1 MILFM
6 VSTKLFFPHLKHNLK
21 ICFYVDLRHFLQL
34 AAKNSAIVGQYISSG
49 GKTLEL
55 VQSLERIDK
64 NDPSQITHVFNGIQ
78 LTLIE
83 VLSNATQFTQPTIQ
97 ACSYLINS
105 HRECIE
111 KLLNSYLV
119 SQKKSVLKLLTAIV
133 ALDPQFGRDIL
144 NTFNVVFNA
153 ETLQRFTKHSK
164 NEIQRNELET
174 VRMCYIHFLMAYL
187 IEGNS
192 MLIRNLL
199 DRNELVM
206 AILSGLIYDNA
217 ETVCLVLSTFKRFVL
232 MSSHVTKTK
241 KIQIFNSD
249 IVRELMHLYEWK
261 GPQYFV
267 AMLGRQTKDKAETF
281 VNADELNTVA
291 DSVNEFMTVLLASRK
306 YGIAFQ
312 CLGFRRTK
320 TNNIQK
326 RILFDLTQPYIDDR
340 RAKLSIEIIKAC
352 PELARSFL
360 KNIASA
366 LDPNNKRH
374 NWFKAIVYFSDLL
387 SELSPS
393 IIRSGIENMSV
404 KETIQVVEAICLSPE
419 ILQNLRSRFTLRNDN
434 VYIRYR
440 STKLLYI
447 MLKQSS
453 QYLHQIGTWAVY
465 SDSDM
470 KKIKFDFI
478 NHIFVHCPP
487 VENILASLHMTLQ
500 NNTDDQANIFSHL
513 EYVLDLL
520 LIISKSIPSFIDETS
535 SLINYMNILR
545 PIYEMNREHESITR
559 IELKAVKLILELEPK
574 SLSRET
580 EFFAQVMQSFL
591 NVLVFG
597 SLDEQHE
604 AKQLLR
610 NVFINTGIFENGI
623 LEVDIWLDAFKQID
637 VNTQNDVQKF
647 VVDTIVSFSIKDEEE
662 NNLEQIATESTTITE
677 SNRNIIELFNKI
689 ESGIA
694 LSGNVNVL
702 IIGQFFRHFVTTFN
716 DTGAPQTIL
725 PYLDAVGLALFHF
738 LPEPKAVYMCLNAKH
753 HQHTKLMKNW
763 IKYRRPGV
771 LVNHSSNLFQTFY
784 NEIFSNDQT
793 DLIKSFRA
801 TESEPGMKL
810 TVDGKD
816 CEFDTILANDAFV
829 MQLIY
834 VLIFAVQHWTNE
846 NEFDQAKICVSSK
859 NLKSLIDIIQ
869 QLSNLQSFTN
879 AELGFEEETT
889 MTSFKNALRFIF
901 AGRLLLLNNFDIWT
915 NTSITQLTF
924 ELMMH
929 TRQYSE
935 TEQLDMELFEHFRAK
950 TINRIA
956 LVEKNSL
963 PPKNIDNN
971 LKTLHLNSDQCQCI
985 INSIILL
992 WKQIDCKDVAKQIEL
1007 KAAYNGILSICLNRI
1022 AELRESPLKCESI
1035 QNLFKLY
1042 VNDLKLHANVQI
1054 DVLENALHAYLS
1066 IFCQSFGDI
1075 SEKCFEEIAL
1085 CQTDNFTKTTIRLA
1099 TLLLERNLNVIEI
1112 FVQLLS
1118 SNQLLDKK
1126 VLCKETIYPLLNVIV
1141 WRNPVISTIALTK
1154 LYDEFKQGIL
1164 RTIEKPLKAGVIYR
1178 ENIYSSVWLIERCM
1192 PLNHCIDFTRKTLK
1206 FDGTDV
1212 YQLQIIKA
1220 IHTKALNADA
1230 LEIQQQVYVNFL
1242 SILVQLLVMLLKK
1255 DDIDYEKVTAYS
1267 VIAAEWM
1274 TLKHKLCLP
1283 SMEKIRSSSSWIL
1296 FGRSCLKYGI
1306 QMPYDDETKKYNNQ
1320 SAILLKLMGFLC
1332 DHIYPDEIESKDA
1345 GTFFE
1350 MTISHS
1356 EFLPIALIHSS
1367 NDVKTYL
1374 MYILY
1379 VLAKKNQ
1386 SNFKSTHIPILL
1398 SAYQA
1403 KLSTCDRYILALL
1416 QLYERNGIN
1425 MSEYKPFIWGESAI
1439 SYYSLKGSSANVNLV
1454 QEPPMMQAIS
1464 LIDRDTA
1471 DYSLTKFPVWRKI
1484 DAVSQVP
1491 AVEFIGHG
1499 IAGNQYNEGVSNA
1512 SNLLEKMV
1520 EQHKFDS
1527 ELQLLSSHKDN
1538 AYDDVYDP
1546 AFYIPLMSMAFGP
1559 DTFTRPVRPAQNGL
1573 LAMCFAG
1580 LSSQDKGMRLAAA
1593 NVLIRYRNHLET
1605 SRFIDNKVWAHLY
1618 DSIQRGLR
1626 DLTAEMRRHKK
1637 SRIPRVPY
1645 VAGLFLA
1652 RTVNILSMPLSE
1664 MYRPLSSFILLKNK
1678 FDFLTVPEF
1687 NVLFQSPDVN
1697 HVIHR
1702 HFILDVI
1709 CDGLK
1714 CGSDFTILMSMNIFK
1729 ALLGYYDSSM
1739 TTRDTNLLILTVI
1752 NAAVKIPKSA
1762 SIMVDNI
1769 GIIPWISG
1777 TIDNTDFFQFD
1788 FIDGICSI
1796 INNLWYSMKF
1806 NSFKTNENIDEIE
1819 QRLLYS
1825 LLKLGDKLSSR
1836 ITQISFGKYLNI
1848 LMRIT
1853 TRGKNRTQFIS
1864 EKLLDHLIG
1873 LAKVHIKCDIAH
1885 IDHKQGSVIY
1895 WESSFAFVG
1904 RLRNNG
1910 TDEKCIFIAAAIR
1923 EIIVKWLGTKEN
1935 CV

>member
-1 MILFM
+1 M
-6 VSTKLFFPHLKHNLK
+6 
-21 ICFYVDLRHFLQL
+21 
-34 AAKNSAIVGQYISSG
+34 
-49 GKTLEL
+49 
-55 VQSLERIDK
+55 
-64 NDPSQITHVFNGIQ
+64 
-78 LTLIE
+78 
-83 VLSNATQFTQPTIQ
+83 
-97 ACSYLINS
+97 NS
-105 HRECIE
+105 HRDCIE

-119 SQKKSVLKLLTAIV
+119 SQKKSVLKLLTAMV

-144 NTFNVVFNA
+144 NTFNVIFNA
-153 ETLQRFTKHSK
+153 DTLQRFTKHSK
-164 NEIQRNELET
+164 NEIQRNESET
-174 VRMCYIHFLMAYL
+174 VRICYIHFLMAYL

-217 ETVCLVLSTFKRFVL
+217 ETVCLVLSTFKKFVL
-232 MSSHVTKTK
+232 MGSQVTKTK

-267 AMLGRQTKDKAETF
+267 AMLGRQTKDKADTF
-281 VNADELNTVA
+281 INADELNTVA
-291 DSVNEFMTVLLASRK
+291 DLANEFMTLLLSSRK

-326 RILFDLTQPYIDDR
+326 RILFDLTQPYVDDR

-360 KNIASA
+360 KNIAPA
-366 LDPNNKRH
+366 LDPNNKGH

-453 QYLHQIGTWAVY
+453 QFLHQIGTWSVY
-465 SDSDM
+465 SDADM

-478 NHIFVHCPP
+478 NHIFVNCPT

-500 NNTDDQANIFSHL
+500 NNNDDQENIFSHL

-580 EFFAQVMQSFL
+580 EFFSQVMQSFL

-597 SLDEQHE
+597 TLDEQHE

-610 NVFINTGIFENGI
+610 NVFMNTGIFENGI

-637 VNTQNDVQKF
+637 INTQNDVQKF
-647 VVDTIVSFSIKDEEE
+647 VVNTIVSFSVKDEENE
-662 NNLEQIATESTTITE
+662 NELEKVQLESSTLNE
-677 SNRNIIELFNKI
+677 NNRNIIELFNKI

-702 IIGQFFRHFVTTFN
+702 TFGQYFRHFVTTFN
-716 DTGAPQTIL
+716 DTGAPDNIL
-725 PYLDAVGLALFHF
+725 PYIDAVGLALFHF
-738 LPEPKAVYMCLNAKH
+738 LPEPKSVYMCLNSKH
-753 HQHTKLMKNW
+753 HQYTKLMKNW
-763 IKYRRPGV
+763 IKYKRPGI
-771 LVNHSSNLFQTFY
+771 LVNHSSTYFQRFY
-784 NEIFSNDQT
+784 NEIFSNNT
-793 DLIKSFRA
+793 IDLIEIFQV
-801 TESEPGMKL
+801 TESETGVKL
-810 TVDGKD
+810 TINDKSY
-816 CEFDTILANDAFV
+816 EFDTILTNEALV

-834 VLIFAVQHWTNE
+834 VIIFAVQHWTNE
-846 NEFDQAKICVSSK
+846 NEFDQLKIIVASK
-859 NLKSLIDIIQ
+859 NLKALIDIIQ

-879 AELGFEEETT
+879 VELGFEEETT
-889 MTSFKNALRFIF
+889 NTSFKNALRFIF
-901 AGRLLLLNNFDIWT
+901 AGRLLLLNNFDIWID
-915 NTSITQLTF
+915 TSITQLTF
-924 ELMMH
+924 DLMEH

-935 TEQLDMELFEHFRAK
+935 TEQLDNELFEHFRSK
-950 TINRIA
+950 TVNKIA
-956 LVEKNSL
+956 LITKNSL
-963 PPKNIDNN
+963 PPKNIGNN
-971 LKTLHLNSDQCQCI
+971 LKTLHLKSEQCQCI
-985 INSIILL
+985 IDSIILL
-992 WKQIDCKDVAKQIEL
+992 WQQIDCKDVREQVEL
-1007 KAAYNGILSICLNRI
+1007 KAAYNDIISVALNRI
-1022 AELRESPLKCESI
+1022 AELRELAVKCKTI
-1035 QNLFKLY
+1035 QNLFEIY
-1042 VNDLKLHANVQI
+1042 INDLNLHANNHV
-1054 DVLENALHAYLS
+1054 DVLENSLHTYLS

-1075 SEKCFEEIAL
+1075 SVKCFEKIIL

-1099 TLLLERNLNVIEI
+1099 TLLLERIPNVTEI

-1118 SNQLLDKK
+1118 NNQLLDKK

-1141 WRNPVISTIALTK
+1141 WRNPVISTTALTK

-1178 ENIYSSVWLIERCM
+1178 ENIYSSVWLIDRCM

-1206 FDGTDV
+1206 FDGTEV

-1220 IHTKALNADA
+1220 IFTKALNADT
-1230 LEIQQQVYVNFL
+1230 LEIQQQVFVNFL
-1242 SILVQLLVMLLKK
+1242 NILVQLLVLVMKK
-1255 DDIDYEKVTAYS
+1255 DDIDYEKITAYS
-1267 VIAAEWM
+1267 VIAAEWI
-1274 TLKHKLCLP
+1274 TLKHKLRLP
-1283 SMEKIRSSSSWIL
+1283 SMEKIRSSSSWIV

-1306 QMPYDDETKKYNNQ
+1306 KMPYNEETKKFNNS
-1320 SAILLKLMGFLC
+1320 SAILLKLFGFLC
-1332 DHIYPDEIESKDA
+1332 DHIYDDDNGGGTESKDA
-1345 GTFFE
+1345 GTFFD
-1350 MTISHS
+1350 MAISHS
-1356 EFLPIALIHSS
+1356 EFLSISLNHSV
-1367 NDVKTYL
+1367 NNVKTFL
-1374 MYILY
+1374 MYSLY

-1386 SNFKSTHIPILL
+1386 SNFKSTHVPILL
-1398 SAYQA
+1398 AAYQA
-1403 KLSTCDRYILALL
+1403 KLSACDRYILALL

-1439 SYYSLKGSSANVNLV
+1439 SYYSLKESQSNTNLA

-1464 LIDRDTA
+1464 LIDYDIA
-1471 DYSLTKFPVWRKI
+1471 DYSLTKFPIWRKI
-1484 DAVSQVP
+1484 DVVLQVP
-1491 AVEFIGHG
+1491 DIEFIGYG
-1499 IAGNQYNEGVSNA
+1499 IIGNQYLESVTNA
-1512 SNLLEKMV
+1512 TNLLEKLV
-1520 EQHKFDS
+1520 EKHKFDP
-1527 ELQLLSSHKDN
+1527 ELQLLSSHKDDT
-1538 AYDDVYDP
+1538 YDDVYDP

-1573 LAMCFAG
+1573 LAMCFAA

-1605 SRFIDNKVWAHLY
+1605 SRFIDNKVWVHLY
-1618 DSIQRGLR
+1618 DSIQRGLK
-1626 DLTAEMRRHKK
+1626 DLTTEMRRHKK

-1645 VAGLFLA
+1645 IAGLFLA
-1652 RTVNILSMPLSE
+1652 RTINILSNPLSE
-1664 MYRPLSSFILLKNK
+1664 MYRPLSSYVLLKNK

-1714 CGSDFTILMSMNIFK
+1714 CGSDFTILMSLNIFK

-1739 TTRDTNLLILTVI
+1739 TTRDTNLIILTVI

-1762 SIMVDNI
+1762 RIIVENI
-1769 GIIPWISG
+1769 GLIPWLSE

-1788 FIDGICSI
+1788 FIDGLCSI

-1806 NSFKTNENIDEIE
+1806 NSFNTTNDTIDEIE
-1819 QRLLYS
+1819 ERLLYL

-1836 ITQISFGKYLNI
+1836 ITQSSFAKYINI

-1853 TRGKNRTQFIS
+1853 RVKNRTQFIS
-1864 EKLLDHLIG
+1864 EKLLEHLIG
-1873 LAKVHIKCDIAH
+1873 LVKVHIKCDIAQY
-1885 IDHKQGSVIY
+1885 DYKQGSVIY

-1910 TDEKCIFIAAAIR
+1910 TDEKITFIAAAMR
-1923 EIIVKWLGTKEN
+1923 EIIVNWLGTKEN
-1935 CV
+1935 LAKEKLMLLIT